1 MIRKESLYLGQKF
14 RVVNKNDLPFV
25 NDNYQFGNCIEAE
38 LNTETRDAGVIVS
51 GELDP
56 DYPVI
61 IVSLC
66 EDNPEVIGVSCRRMT
81 GRLGLFEAGITLE
94 MLTEFFVPA

>member
-1 MIRKESLYLGQKF
+1 MIEKESLFIGQRLEVLNRK
-14 RVVNKNDLPFV
+14 DLPFV

>member
-1 MIRKESLYLGQKF
+1 MIEKESLFIGQRLEVLNRK
-14 RVVNKNDLPFV
+14 DLPFV
-25 NDNYQFGNCIEAE
+25 NDNYQFGNWIEAE

-61 IVSLC
+61 VVDLC
-66 EDNPEVIGVSCRRMT
+66 EDNPGVIAVSCWRKT
-81 GRLGLFEAGITLE
+81 GKEGPVVASGTLE
-94 MLTEFFVPA
+94 TFTEFFVPA